1 MYQEESVLPLLN
13 EGDFVMESEVCPFR
27 RRGKISLNLFDRDGK
42 SIAKKAHP
50 SFAKF
55 TERILS
61 SPNCFTCSIK
71 DNGNQGIEIQ
81 NFHFF
86 ETLYALERKPS
97 HMREFTCYVYDHSL
111 TREMLYT
118 IKHFQ
123 LTTGSLNYSFGGCP
137 RNFTLGCNI
146 HKLHPEL
153 FNPSPVE
160 ELDKLRIRLNF
171 KESILEKKEIRLND
185 EETKVLEEKK
195 RLLSVKKRL
204 DLMKR
209 ELQLE
214 RDAFEKEKR
223 EHDIK
228 NIDLD
233 DYFQI
238 PVATVVATK
247 VSPTVGEIILGE
259 YADL

>member
-1 MYQEESVLPLLN
+1 MRAYGSNIGE
-13 EGDFVMESEVCPFR
+13 
-27 RRGKISLNLFDRDGK
+27 
-42 SIAKKAHP
+42 
-50 SFAKF
+50 
-55 TERILS
+55 
-61 SPNCFTCSIK
+61 IK
-71 DNGNQGIEIQ
+71 
-81 NFHFF
+81 
-86 ETLYALERKPS
+86 T
-97 HMREFTCYVYDHSL
+97 
-111 TREMLYT
+111 
-118 IKHFQ
+118 
-123 LTTGSLNYSFGGCP
+123 
-137 RNFTLGCNI
+137 
-146 HKLHPEL
+146 
-153 FNPSPVE
+153 E